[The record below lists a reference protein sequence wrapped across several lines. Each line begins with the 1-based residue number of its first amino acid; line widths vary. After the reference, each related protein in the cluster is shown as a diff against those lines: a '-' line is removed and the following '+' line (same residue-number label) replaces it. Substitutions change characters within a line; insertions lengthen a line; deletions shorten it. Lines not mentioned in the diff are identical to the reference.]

1 MSLKTLLPLI
11 LVLFLLVPTF
21 AFADEAAPPP
31 SEDGAVEETTEIITE
46 PTETATEPS
55 EIPEEPSD
63 PYTSFDGSDTEPL
76 ETVPP
81 ATEENTPIESQDSN
95 TPTQESTEPTQVIE
109 VIDHDYN
116 GPLTAILQEIQ
127 GFSYT
132 AQLIASF
139 LLFFVV
145 VILCYFSYK
154 FFKIFF

>member
-1 MSLKTLLPLI
+1 MSLKTLLSLI

-31 SEDGAVEETTEIITE
+31 SEDGAVEETTE
-46 PTETATEPS
+46 TATEPS

-76 ETVPP
+76 ETVPL

-109 VIDHDYN
+109 VIDHD
-116 GPLTAILQEIQ
+116 
-127 GFSYT
+127 
-132 AQLIASF
+132 
-139 LLFFVV
+139 
-145 VILCYFSYK
+145 
-154 FFKIFF
+154 

>member
-1 MSLKTLLPLI
+1 MSLKTVLTLI
-11 LVLFLLVPTF
+11 LILCLLVPTF

-31 SEDGAVEETTEIITE
+31 TEDGAVE
-46 PTETATEPS
+46 EPS

-63 PYTSFDGSDTEPL
+63 PYTSYDGSDTEPT
-76 ETVPP
+76 ETVAP
-81 ATEENTPIESQDSN
+81 ATEENPPFESQDSN
-95 TPTQESTEPTQVIE
+95 SPTQESTKPTEVIE

>member
-1 MSLKTLLPLI
+1 MSLKTLLSLI

-31 SEDGAVEETTEIITE
+31 SEDGAVEETTE
-46 PTETATEPS
+46 TATEPS

-76 ETVPP
+76 ETVPL

-95 TPTQESTEPTQVIE
+95 TPAQESTEPTQVIE

-116 GPLTAILQEIQ
+116 GPLTAILQEVQ

>member
-31 SEDGAVEETTEIITE
+31 TEDGAVVEKSETV
-46 PTETATEPS
+46 PEPS

-76 ETVPP
+76 VTVPP
-81 ATEENTPIESQDSN
+81 ATEENPPIESQDSN
-95 TPTQESTEPTQVIE
+95 SPTQVSTEPTQVIE

-116 GPLTAILQEIQ
+116 GPLTVILQEIQ